1 MSQTETAPAAPAAPK
16 GRSKLLKLGVPVL
29 VLLLGGGGGGWWY
42 FFGRGSSDVEAAAPA
57 PDPAVATFEPFVVNL
72 ADPGGR
78 RFLRVSLQL
87 LVPGESMAAEIK
99 ENKLL
104 HFRVRSSIL
113 ELLTTQTSAGLATPE
128 GRTALKKAIAETATH
143 ALEHTEVSD
152 VLFAEFVIQ

>member
-1 MSQTETAPAAPAAPK
+1 MSQTETAAAPPPPVK

-29 VLLLGGGGGGWWY
+29 CLLIGGGGAWWY
-42 FFGRGSSDVEAAAPA
+42 FTGRAGSGVQAAAPA
-57 PDPAVATFEPFVVNL
+57 PEPAMVPFEPFLVNL

-87 LVPGESMAAEIK
+87 LVAGESAAAEVE
-99 ENKLL
+99 ENELL
-104 HFRVRSSIL
+104 HSRVRSAIL

-128 GRTALKKAIAETATH
+128 GRKSLKKAIAETATH